1 MSISKEPNAPR
12 CVWCGT
18 YGSPANFVIVFEAVE
33 GNALSECEW
42 CGTQEWFRR
51 KASNGK
57 ED

>member
-1 MSISKEPNAPR
+1 MSINNEPR
-12 CVWCGT
+12 CIWCGT
-18 YGSPANFVIVFEAVE
+18 FGSPANFVIVFETEE

-42 CGTQEWFRR
+42 CGTTEYFRR

>member
-1 MSISKEPNAPR
+1 MSINNDPDAPR
-12 CVWCGT
+12 CFWCGT

-42 CGTQEWFRR
+42 CGSTEYFRR
-51 KASNGK
+51 RASNGK